1 MIIKQRVLSNVR
13 CGDNVGIWKGSIV
26 YEVLYFISKAKAIVS
41 FVVGFLVAVAIF
53 IEVPSRRY
61 RIRHG
66 FRV

>member
-1 MIIKQRVLSNVR
+1 MIIEQRVLSNVR
-13 CGDNVGIWKGSIV
+13 FGDNVGIWKGSIV

-41 FVVGFLVAVAIF
+41 FVVRFLAVVAIF